1 MPRTVPGRASYSAS
15 RAAGI
20 TTLIAV
26 GETPN
31 FNDKVDF
38 VQRPELIFPPS
49 FSFVFIHADIGL
61 PAMKPFKYE
70 EIIAFPPDADS
81 VLVIDAD
88 GPHAVAISELPTA
101 PAHVASVADDGTA
114 SYCVFEWIGINR
126 HIIAKCDAA
135 VPAVFQRAFG
145 PDTYPACKAYVE
157 RNGGI

>member
-15 RAAGI
+15 RIAGI
-20 TTLIAV
+20 TTLTAV

-70 EIIAFPPDADS
+70 EIIAFPPEADS

-88 GPHAVAISELPTA
+88 GPHSVQISELSA
-101 PAHVASVADDGTA
+101 ARADAAAVVDDGTA

-126 HIIAKCDAA
+126 HIIAKCDAT
-135 VPAVFQRAFG
+135 VPAVFQRVFG
-145 PDTYPACKAYVE
+145 PDTYPACKAYIK